1 VWGIDLN
8 SKHSSFYLNSTII
21 VIALTSTILLLENYL
36 SQIITSTP
44 LRVIVIFLSAFGLYF
59 FLSSSLIEHYKIQ
72 EKNLKNLVDETL
84 HELNTPIATI
94 NANLK
99 MLKDTTKDEKNLK
112 RLSRIE
118 GASLNLTKLYQSIN
132 HSIKDE
138 IQENQKEIFDL
149 KKVIEKSLDDSK
161 ELLQNL
167 TVDIKIPKSMI
178 NADKNGFIKM
188 IDNLL
193 ANAIKYNKKQGFIK
207 IYLKNSTLYIED
219 SGVGIDTKNLFIVF
233 EKSYQEN
240 PTTKGYGLG
249 LSIVK
254 SYCDK
259 EKISIKIETK
269 KDIGTTIMLDLT
281 KVLYNES

>member
-1 VWGIDLN
+1 LN
-8 SKHSSFYLNSTII
+8 SKHSSFYLNSAII
-21 VIALTSTILLLENYL
+21 VIALTSSILLLENYL
-36 SQIITSTP
+36 SLIITSTP

-118 GASLNLTKLYQSIN
+118 GASLNLTKLYTSIN
-132 HSIKDE
+132 SSIKDE
-138 IQENQKEIFDL
+138 IQENQKESFDL
-149 KKVIEKSLDDSK
+149 KKVIENSFDDSK

-167 TVDIKIPKSMI
+167 IVDINIPNTLIK
-178 NADKNGFIKM
+178 AEKNGFKKM

-207 IYLKNSTLYIED
+207 VYLKNSTLFIED

-233 EKSYQEN
+233 DKSYQEN
-240 PTTKGYGLG
+240 PTTKGYGFG

-281 KVLYNES
+281 KVLYNQI

>member
-1 VWGIDLN
+1 LN
-8 SKHSSFYLNSTII
+8 SKHSSFYLNSAII
-21 VIALTSTILLLENYL
+21 VIALTSSILLLENYL
-36 SQIITSTP
+36 SLIITSTP

-132 HSIKDE
+132 SSIKDE
-138 IQENQKEIFDL
+138 IQESQKESFDL
-149 KKVIEKSLDDSK
+149 KKVIENSFDDSK

-167 TVDIKIPKSMI
+167 IVDINIPNTLIK
-178 NADKNGFIKM
+178 AEKNGFKKM

-207 IYLKNSTLYIED
+207 VYLKNSTLFIED

-233 EKSYQEN
+233 DKSYQEN
-240 PTTKGYGLG
+240 PTTKGYGFG

-281 KVLYNES
+281 KVLYNQI

>member
-1 VWGIDLN
+1 MN
-8 SKHSSFYLNSTII
+8 SKHSSFYLNSAII
-21 VIALTSTILLLENYL
+21 VIALTSSILLLENYL
-36 SQIITSTP
+36 SLIITSTP

-118 GASLNLTKLYQSIN
+118 GASLNLTKLYTSIN
-132 HSIKDE
+132 SSIKDE
-138 IQENQKEIFDL
+138 IQENQKESFDL
-149 KKVIEKSLDDSK
+149 KKVIENSFDDSK

-167 TVDIKIPKSMI
+167 IVDINIPNTLIK
-178 NADKNGFIKM
+178 AEKNGFKKM

-207 IYLKNSTLYIED
+207 VYLKNSTLFIED

-233 EKSYQEN
+233 DKSYQEN
-240 PTTKGYGLG
+240 PTTKGYGFG

-281 KVLYNES
+281 KVLYNQI

>member
-1 VWGIDLN
+1 LN
-8 SKHSSFYLNSTII
+8 SKHSSFYLNSAII
-21 VIALTSTILLLENYL
+21 VIALTSSILLLENYL
-36 SQIITSTP
+36 SLIITSTP

-132 HSIKDE
+132 SSIKDE
-138 IQENQKEIFDL
+138 IQESQKESFDL
-149 KKVIEKSLDDSK
+149 KKVIEKSFDDSK

-167 TVDIKIPKSMI
+167 IVDINIPNRLIK
-178 NADKNGFIKM
+178 AEKNGFKKM

-207 IYLKNSTLYIED
+207 VYLKNSTLFIED

-233 EKSYQEN
+233 DKSYQEN
-240 PTTKGYGLG
+240 PTTKGYGFG

-281 KVLYNES
+281 KVLYNQI